1 MVSVSRI
8 RRQAE
13 HLTGGRRRVAAWV
26 LAFASWH
33 PLHTTITTI
42 AYDPTSAK
50 MTATVRVFQDDL
62 ARAIGKQRGVPIGS
76 GGASDADVFAYVR
89 ATVAFA
95 TRDGRPLPLTW
106 CGARTTGDL
115 RWLCVET
122 TLPTGPSG
130 LHVRNSALAELFD
143 DQVNVVMAEYGGRHE
158 SLLFTRG
165 DGSKS
170 LP

>member
-1 MVSVSRI
+1 
-8 RRQAE
+8 
-13 HLTGGRRRVAAWV
+13 VAAV
-26 LAFASWH
+26 ALALALWH

-42 AYDPTSAK
+42 AYDPASAK
-50 MTATVRVFQDDL
+50 VTATVRVFQDDL
-62 ARAIGKQRGVPIGS
+62 SRAIGRQKGVPITPGET
-76 GGASDADVFAYVR
+76 SDADAFAYLK

-95 TRDGRPLPLTW
+95 SRDGKSLPLTW

-122 TLPTGPSG
+122 TVPTGPSG

-165 DGSKS
+165 DGAKS